1 MRHIGFIAYLL
12 NLTANLEPGKDIMT
26 EEIFA
31 HDGYLTEFEA
41 VVSATDGDWVS
52 LDCTAFY
59 PGGGGQAH
67 DTGALRGKRVEMV
80 ERRKDGIWHLCPGHG
95 LEAGDKIWCSVD
107 WDRRYELMKGHTA
120 EHMLFGALN
129 RLVPDLSIVK
139 IDIEYGD
146 KYVIV
151 DRDVSWD
158 IVSDAVASVNK
169 AIDENLSVFKS
180 SMDRDDP
187 ELEHI
192 RAKLDRIE
200 GSEISVVEI
209 DGFDIAA
216 CGGLHVME
224 TEEIGFVFA
233 DRKVSS
239 GKEGYAIHFK
249 VGEAAKKASS
259 ELAYGCLKTSEA
271 LNSKPS
277 DVEKTAANLRL
288 ELNETRILLKKAGRA
303 LVEGAGEKRFSDIIV
318 RYGVFPAEIDT
329 LAEAAENWKAKG
341 QIAVLATETDPSSV
355 ILASGDARVDC
366 KKILAN
372 VLSSVGGRG
381 GGKKDFA
388 RGGMSKGADP
398 AAFIEKAISAVG
410 NVLSIL

>member
-1 MRHIGFIAYLL
+1 
-12 NLTANLEPGKDIMT
+12 MT

-31 HDGYLTEFEA
+31 FDGYLTEFEA

-52 LDCTAFY
+52 LDSTAFY

-67 DTGALRGKRVEMV
+67 DTGTLRGKAVEKV
-80 ERRKDGIWHLCPGHG
+80 ERRGDGIWHLCPGHG
-95 LEAGDKIWCSVD
+95 LEEGDKIWCSVN

-129 RLVPDLSIVK
+129 RLVPDMNIVK
-139 IDIEYGD
+139 IDIEYDD

-151 DRDVSWD
+151 DRDVDWD
-158 IVSDAVASVNK
+158 IISDAVASVN
-169 AIDENLSVFKS
+169 AAVGEDLSVIRS

-200 GSEISVVEI
+200 GNRISVVEI

-224 TEEIGFVFA
+224 TGEIEFVFA

-249 VGEAAKKASS
+249 VGSAAKKASS
-259 ELAYGCLKTSEA
+259 DLAYGCLKISEA

-277 DVEKTAANLRL
+277 DAEKAAANVLS
-288 ELNETRILLKKAGRA
+288 ELNDARSMLKKAGRA
-303 LVEGAGEKRFSDIIV
+303 LVNTAGKKDFEGVTI
-318 RYGVFPAEIDT
+318 RYGVLPADT
-329 LAEAAENWKAKG
+329 DVLAEAAERWRSEG
-341 QIAVLATETDPSSV
+341 HIAVLATDSDPSSV
-355 ILASGDARVDC
+355 ILASGDARIDC
-366 KKILAN
+366 KKILADA
-372 VLSSVGGRG
+372 LSSVGGRG
-381 GGKKDFA
+381 GGKKEFA
-388 RGGMSKGADP
+388 RGGLTKGADP
-398 AAFIEKAISAVG
+398 SDFVKKATDAVQRA
-410 NVLSIL
+410 LSSL